1 MITNEINHLWIMDPI
16 DGTANCKTARR
27 VLYYIGVFYEGKPM
41 LSYVYDYPHK
51 SFIKHYE
58 RRCFCNGIK
67 MEEPPSLKLEDAII
81 SLDYGSH

>member
-16 DGTANCKTARR
+16 DGTAKVKQQEYCIILA
-27 VLYYIGVFYEGKPM
+27 YFYEGKPM

-58 RRCFCNGIK
+58 EK
-67 MEEPPSLKLEDAII
+67 VLL
-81 SLDYGSH
+81 